1 MIARLRGRV
10 VVADADHVVLE
21 AAGVG
26 YQVQCHLR
34 TLAALHEMGDREV
47 TLHVH
52 TSVSADAIR
61 LYGFLGRDELRLFRL
76 LIGVERIGPKAALS
90 ILGRA
95 ELPTMVRA
103 IRDGDVALVATV
115 PGIGRRTAERV
126 VLELSDRLGDLA
138 LALEPAAA
146 PTAAAQAVEAAV
158 AGLVGLGYRESEA
171 RPAVRAALTVA
182 GEEDG
187 DVTALVGRAL
197 RLLDVGVAT

>member
-1 MIARLRGRV
+1 MIARLRGQV

-21 AAGVG
+21 TGGVG
-26 YQVQCHLR
+26 YQVHCHLR

-47 TLHVH
+47 ILHIH
-52 TSVSADAIR
+52 TSVTDDAIR

-103 IRDGDVALVATV
+103 IQDGDVALVATV
-115 PGIGRRTAERV
+115 PGVGRRTAERV

-138 LALEPAAA
+138 LTLEPAA

-171 RPAVRAALTVA
+171 RPAVRAALAAA
-182 GEEDG
+182 GEADG

-197 RLLDVGVAT
+197 RLLDVGAAT

>member
-1 MIARLRGRV
+1 MIARLRGQV

-21 AAGVG
+21 TGGVG
-26 YQVQCHLR
+26 YQVHCHLR

-47 TLHVH
+47 ILHIH
-52 TSVSADAIR
+52 TSVSDDAIR

-103 IRDGDVALVATV
+103 IQDGDVALVATV
-115 PGIGRRTAERV
+115 PGVGRRTAERV

-138 LALEPAAA
+138 LTLEPAA

-158 AGLVGLGYRESEA
+158 AGAS
-171 RPAVRAALTVA
+171 A
-182 GEEDG
+182 G
-187 DVTALVGRAL
+187 ALVVLPSR
-197 RLLDVGVAT
+197 RPRPPPRPPRPPRVT